1 LKPSLADAP
10 DQPGFEKYI
19 IC

>member
-1 LKPSLADAP
+1 LADAP
-10 DQPGFEKYI
+10 DQPVFEKYI

>member
-10 DQPGFEKYI
+10 DQPVFEKYI